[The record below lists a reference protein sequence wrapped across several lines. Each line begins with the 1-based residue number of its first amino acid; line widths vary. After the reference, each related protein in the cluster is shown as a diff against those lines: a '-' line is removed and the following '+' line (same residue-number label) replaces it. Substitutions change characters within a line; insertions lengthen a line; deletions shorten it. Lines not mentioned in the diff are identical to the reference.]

1 MLDLSQYLLRLAFLC
16 LLCYPSYSLL
26 PVLGLFLA
34 PSNLILLTRIHQE
47 VQDDLSKGYF
57 EGPWEG
63 LPSVSSALYVPRGNP
78 PHSLFSASPEVS
90 FTAPRQSTIP
100 SDLRVLPELVIWACR
115 CGLLSAY
122 QRPLK
127 HEYSL
132 PMSKHSQWSPL
143 AFSLSS
149 FVENRCP

>member
-57 EGPWEG
+57 EGP
-63 LPSVSSALYVPRGNP
+63 
-78 PHSLFSASPEVS
+78 
-90 FTAPRQSTIP
+90 
-100 SDLRVLPELVIWACR
+100 
-115 CGLLSAY
+115 
-122 QRPLK
+122 
-127 HEYSL
+127 
-132 PMSKHSQWSPL
+132 
-143 AFSLSS
+143 
-149 FVENRCP
+149 